1 MSSSLNIA
9 VVGGGAAGFFAAIS
23 AKEHHPN
30 AQVTIY
36 EKSNKVLS
44 KVKVSGGGRCNVT
57 HACYDNKALSKF
69 YPRGTN
75 QLRKAFEQFNAQST
89 ITWFKKRGVE
99 LETLP
104 DNCIFPK
111 SNSSQ
116 TIIDCFEYE
125 AKRLGVRVQIQTP
138 INDIHFEE
146 GRFVLTSLDQTIFAD
161 RVIYTTGGQ
170 PKADSLGWAERFG
183 HRLISPVPSL
193 FTFNMPNEPIRS
205 LMGIVVEQVMI
216 RVEKTKLEADGPLL
230 ITHWG
235 MSGPAILKLSAFGAR
250 LLADSQYDFA
260 VLVNW
265 LHAKKEDE
273 LRRDLERVKD
283 SNADKKIS
291 NYNPFGLSSRLWEY
305 LVEKSAISVD
315 ARWKEVTGK
324 AFNKLVN
331 TLLNDRYEVKGKTT
345 FKEEFVTAGGIGL
358 DGVDFKTMES
368 RHQPGL
374 FFAGEVLD
382 VDGVTGGFNFQA
394 AWTTGWIAGKGP
406 SFRQAQG
413 KLASGTFE

>member
-1 MSSSLNIA
+1 MSSNLNIA

-36 EKSNKVLS
+36 EKSNKVLA

-57 HACYDNKALSKF
+57 HACFDNKELSNF
-69 YPRGTN
+69 YPRGKN

-89 ITWFKKRGVE
+89 IDWFKKRGVA
-99 LETLP
+99 LEALS

-116 TIIDCFEYE
+116 TIIDCFEFE
-125 AKRLGVRVQIQTP
+125 AKRLGVRVQQQTP
-138 INDIHFEE
+138 INNIHFDN
-146 GRFVLTSLDQTIFAD
+146 GRFILKSLEQEISAD
-161 RVIYTTGGQ
+161 CVIYTTGGQ
-170 PKADSLGWAERFG
+170 PKTDSLRWAEKFG
-183 HRLISPVPSL
+183 HTIVQPVPSL

-205 LMGIVVEQVMI
+205 LMGIVVEPALV

-250 LLADSQYDFA
+250 ILAENNYDFA

-265 LHAKKEDE
+265 LHTKKEDE
-273 LRRDLERVKD
+273 LRNELERVKET
-283 SNADKKIS
+283 NADKKIS
-291 NYNPFGLSSRLWEY
+291 NYNPFGLSSRLWEF

-345 FKEEFVTAGGIGL
+345 FKEEFVTAGGIAL

-374 FFAGEVLD
+374 YFAGEVLD

-394 AWTTGWIAGKGP
+394 AWSTGWIAGRGVTK
-406 SFRQAQG
+406 
-413 KLASGTFE
+413 

>member
-36 EKSNKVLS
+36 EKSNKVLA

-57 HACYDNKALSKF
+57 HACFDNKELSNF
-69 YPRGTN
+69 YPRGKN

-89 ITWFKKRGVE
+89 IDWFKKRGVA
-99 LETLP
+99 LETLS

-116 TIIDCFEYE
+116 TIIDCFEFD
-125 AKRLGVRVQIQTP
+125 AKRLGVRVQQQTP
-138 INDIHFEE
+138 INNIHFDN
-146 GRFVLTSLDQTIFAD
+146 GRFVLKSLEQEIFAD

-170 PKADSLGWAERFG
+170 PKADSLRWAEKFG
-183 HRLISPVPSL
+183 HTIVQPVPSL

-205 LMGIVVEQVMI
+205 LMGIVVEPVLV

-250 LLADSQYDFA
+250 ILAENNYDFA

-265 LHAKKEDE
+265 LHTKKEDE
-273 LRRDLERVKD
+273 LRNELERVKET
-283 SNADKKIS
+283 NADKKIS
-291 NYNPFGLSSRLWEY
+291 NYNPFGLSSRLWEF

-345 FKEEFVTAGGIGL
+345 FKEEFVTAGGIAL

-394 AWTTGWIAGKGP
+394 AWSTGWIAGKVP
-406 SFRQAQG
+406 SR
-413 KLASGTFE
+413 ASGTVMK

>member
-36 EKSNKVLS
+36 EKSNKVLA

-57 HACYDNKALSKF
+57 HACFDNKELSNF
-69 YPRGTN
+69 YPRGKN

-89 ITWFKKRGVE
+89 IDWFKKRGVA
-99 LETLP
+99 LEALS

-116 TIIDCFEYE
+116 TIIDCFEFE
-125 AKRLGVRVQIQTP
+125 AKRLGVRVQQQTP
-138 INDIHFEE
+138 INNIHFDN
-146 GRFVLTSLDQTIFAD
+146 GRFILKSLEQEISAD
-161 RVIYTTGGQ
+161 CVIYTTGGQ
-170 PKADSLGWAERFG
+170 PKTDSLRWAEKFG
-183 HRLISPVPSL
+183 HTIVQPVPSL

-205 LMGIVVEQVMI
+205 LMGIVVEPALV

-250 LLADSQYDFA
+250 ILAENNYDFA

-265 LHAKKEDE
+265 LHTKKEDA
-273 LRRDLERVKD
+273 LRQELERVKET
-283 SNADKKIS
+283 NADKKIS
-291 NYNPFGLSSRLWEY
+291 NYNPFGLSSRLWEF

-345 FKEEFVTAGGIGL
+345 FKEEFVTAGGIAL

-374 FFAGEVLD
+374 YFAGEVLD

-394 AWTTGWIAGKGP
+394 AWSTGWIAGRFLREP
-406 SFRQAQG
+406 Q
-413 KLASGTFE
+413 EP

>member
-1 MSSSLNIA
+1 MSSNLNIA

-36 EKSNKVLS
+36 EKSNKVLA

-57 HACYDNKALSKF
+57 HACFDNKELSNF
-69 YPRGTN
+69 YPRGKN

-89 ITWFKKRGVE
+89 IDWFKKRGVV

-116 TIIDCFEYE
+116 TIIDCFEFE
-125 AKRLGVRVQIQTP
+125 AKRLGVRVQQQTP
-138 INDIHFEE
+138 INDIRFEN
-146 GRFVLTSLDQTIFAD
+146 GCFVLKSLEQEIFAD

-170 PKADSLGWAERFG
+170 PKTDSLRWAEKFG
-183 HRLISPVPSL
+183 HTIVQPVPSL
-193 FTFNMPNEPIRS
+193 FTFNMPKEPIRS
-205 LMGIVVEQVMI
+205 LMGIVVEPALV

-250 LLADSQYDFA
+250 ILAENNYDFA

-265 LHAKKEDE
+265 LHTKKEDA
-273 LRRDLERVKD
+273 LRNELERVKET
-283 SNADKKIS
+283 NADKKIS
-291 NYNPFGLSSRLWEY
+291 NYNPFGLSSRLWEF
-305 LVEKSAISVD
+305 LVDKSAISVD

-345 FKEEFVTAGGIGL
+345 FKEEFVTAGGIAL

-394 AWTTGWIAGKGP
+394 AWSTGWIAGRGVMK
-406 SFRQAQG
+406 
-413 KLASGTFE
+413 

>member
-36 EKSNKVLS
+36 EKSNKVLA

-57 HACYDNKALSKF
+57 HACFDNKELSNF
-69 YPRGTN
+69 YPRGKN

-89 ITWFKKRGVE
+89 IDWFKRRGVA

-104 DNCIFPK
+104 DNCIFPI

-116 TIIDCFEYE
+116 TIIDCFEFE
-125 AKRLGVRVQIQTP
+125 AKRFGVRVQIQTP

-146 GRFVLTSLDQTIFAD
+146 NRFKLTSLDQTIFAD

-170 PKADSLGWAERFG
+170 PKADSLRWAERFG
-183 HRLISPVPSL
+183 HTLISPVPSL
-193 FTFNMPNEPIRS
+193 FTFNIPNEPIRS
-205 LMGIVVEQVMI
+205 LMGIVVDPAMV

-250 LLADSQYDFA
+250 ILAENNYDFA

-265 LHAKKEDE
+265 LHTKKEDV
-273 LRRDLERVKD
+273 LRQELERVKETN
-283 SNADKKIS
+283 SDKKIS

-345 FKEEFVTAGGIGL
+345 FKEEFVTAGGIAL

-394 AWTTGWIAGKGP
+394 AWSTGWIAGKGV
-406 SFRQAQG
+406 A
-413 KLASGTFE
+413 K

>member
-1 MSSSLNIA
+1 MKNLEIA
-9 VVGGGAAGFFAAIS
+9 IIGGGAAGFFAAIS
-23 AKEHHPN
+23 AKEHFPG
-30 AQVTIY
+30 AAVTIY
-36 EKSNKVLS
+36 EKSNKVLA

-57 HACYDNKALSKF
+57 HACFDNKELSKF

-75 QLRKAFEQFNAQST
+75 HLRKAFDLFNTTST
-89 ITWFKKRGVE
+89 IAWFKNRGVE
-99 LETLP
+99 LETLS

-125 AKRLGVRVQIQTP
+125 AKRLGVIVKIQTP
-138 INDIHFEE
+138 ITDIVKLEK
-146 GRFVLTSLDQTIFAD
+146 GYVLYANENEILVD
-161 RVIYTTGGQ
+161 RIIYTTGGQ
-170 PKADSLGWAERFG
+170 PKSTSLTWAEKLG
-183 HRLISPVPSL
+183 HTIVQPVPSL
-193 FTFNMPNEPIRS
+193 FTFNMPSEPIRD
-205 LMGIVVEQVMI
+205 LMGIVVEKATV

-250 LLADSQYDFA
+250 ILAEGNYDFA

-265 LHAKKEDE
+265 LHTMKENQLREE
-273 LRRDLERVKD
+273 LEKVKD
-283 SNADKKIS
+283 TNSDKKIS
-291 NYNPFGLSSRLWEY
+291 NYNPFGLSSRLWNY
-305 LVEKSAISVD
+305 LVDKSSISQD

-331 TLLNDRYEVKGKTT
+331 TLLNDRYIVKGKTT
-345 FKEEFVTAGGIGL
+345 FKEEFVTAGGIAL

-368 RHQPGL
+368 RFQKGL
-374 FFAGEVLD
+374 YFAGEVLD

-394 AWTTGWIAGKGP
+394 AWTTGYISGKNVG
-406 SFRQAQG
+406 
-413 KLASGTFE
+413 L

>member
-1 MSSSLNIA
+1 MSSNLNIA

-57 HACYDNKALSKF
+57 HACFDNKELSKF

-89 ITWFKKRGVE
+89 IDWFKNRGVA

-116 TIIDCFEYE
+116 TIIDCFEFE
-125 AKRLGVRVQIQTP
+125 AKRLGVRVQQQTP
-138 INDIHFEE
+138 IIDIHFEN
-146 GRFVLTSLDQTIFAD
+146 GRFVLKSLEQEIFAD

-170 PKADSLGWAERFG
+170 PKADSLRWAEKFG
-183 HRLISPVPSL
+183 HTLISPVPSL

-205 LMGIVVEQVMI
+205 LMGIVVEPAMV

-230 ITHWG
+230 VTHWG

-250 LLADSQYDFA
+250 ILADNNYDFA

-265 LHAKKEDE
+265 LHTKKEDT
-273 LRRDLERVKD
+273 LRQDLERVKET
-283 SNADKKIS
+283 NADKKIS

-305 LVEKSAISVD
+305 LVEKSAISID

-394 AWTTGWIAGKGP
+394 AWTTGWIAGK
-406 SFRQAQG
+406 
-413 KLASGTFE
+413 

>member
-1 MSSSLNIA
+1 MSSNLNIA

-36 EKSNKVLS
+36 EKSNKVLA

-57 HACYDNKALSKF
+57 HACFDNKELSNF
-69 YPRGTN
+69 YPRGKN

-89 ITWFKKRGVE
+89 IDWFKKRGVA
-99 LETLP
+99 LEALP

-116 TIIDCFEYE
+116 TIIDCFEFE
-125 AKRLGVRVQIQTP
+125 AKRLGVKVLIQTP
-138 INDIHFEE
+138 INDIHFEN
-146 GRFVLTSLDQTIFAD
+146 GRFILKSLEQEIFAD

-170 PKADSLGWAERFG
+170 PKADSLRWAEKFG
-183 HRLISPVPSL
+183 HIIVQPVPSL
-193 FTFNMPNEPIRS
+193 FTFNMPNEPIRF
-205 LMGIVVEQVMI
+205 LMGIVVEPALV

-250 LLADSQYDFA
+250 ILAENNYDFA

-265 LHAKKEDE
+265 LHTKKEDA
-273 LRRDLERVKD
+273 LRQELERVKET
-283 SNADKKIS
+283 NADKKIS
-291 NYNPFGLSSRLWEY
+291 NYNPFGLSSRLWEF

-345 FKEEFVTAGGIGL
+345 FKEEFVTAGGIAL

-394 AWTTGWIAGKGP
+394 AWSTGWIAGKGVM
-406 SFRQAQG
+406 
-413 KLASGTFE
+413 K

>member
-36 EKSNKVLS
+36 EKSNKVLA

-57 HACYDNKALSKF
+57 HACFDNKELSKF

-89 ITWFKKRGVE
+89 IDWFKKRGVA

-116 TIIDCFEYE
+116 TIIDCFEFE

-146 GRFVLTSLDQTIFAD
+146 NRFKLTSLNQTIFAD

-170 PKADSLGWAERFG
+170 PKADSLRWAERFG
-183 HRLISPVPSL
+183 HTLISPVPSL
-193 FTFNMPNEPIRS
+193 FTFNMPDEPIRS
-205 LMGIVVEQVMI
+205 LMGIVVELAMV

-235 MSGPAILKLSAFGAR
+235 MSGPAVLKLSAFGAR
-250 LLADSQYDFA
+250 LLADNHYDFA

-265 LHAKKEDE
+265 LHTKKEDE

-283 SNADKKIS
+283 TNADKKIS
-291 NYNPFGLSSRLWEY
+291 NYNPFGLSSRLWSF
-305 LVEKSAISVD
+305 LVEKSAISIES
-315 ARWKEVTGK
+315 RWKEVTGK

-345 FKEEFVTAGGIGL
+345 YKEEFVTAGGIGL

-394 AWTTGWIAGKGP
+394 AWTTGWIAGKGLP
-406 SFRQAQG
+406 FD
-413 KLASGTFE
+413 KFKVN

>member
-1 MSSSLNIA
+1 MSSNLNIA

-36 EKSNKVLS
+36 EKSNKVLA

-57 HACYDNKALSKF
+57 HACFDNKELSNF
-69 YPRGTN
+69 YPRGKN

-89 ITWFKKRGVE
+89 IDWFKKRGVA
-99 LETLP
+99 LETLS

-116 TIIDCFEYE
+116 TIIDCFEFE
-125 AKRLGVRVQIQTP
+125 VKRLGVRVQQQTP
-138 INDIHFEE
+138 INDIHFEN
-146 GRFVLTSLDQTIFAD
+146 GCFILKSLEQEIFAD

-170 PKADSLGWAERFG
+170 PKADSLRWAEKFG
-183 HRLISPVPSL
+183 HTIVQPVPSL

-205 LMGIVVEQVMI
+205 LMGIVVEPALV

-250 LLADSQYDFA
+250 ILAENNYDFA

-265 LHAKKEDE
+265 LHTKKEDT
-273 LRRDLERVKD
+273 LRHELERVKET
-283 SNADKKIS
+283 NADKKIS
-291 NYNPFGLSSRLWEY
+291 NYNPFGLSSRLWEF
-305 LVEKSAISVD
+305 LVDKSAISVD

-324 AFNKLVN
+324 AFNKLAN

-345 FKEEFVTAGGIGL
+345 FKEEFVTAGGIAL

-394 AWTTGWIAGKGP
+394 AWSTGWIAGRGVTK
-406 SFRQAQG
+406 
-413 KLASGTFE
+413 

>member
-36 EKSNKVLS
+36 EKSNKVLA

-57 HACYDNKALSKF
+57 HACFDNKELSKF

-89 ITWFKKRGVE
+89 IDWFKKRGVA

-116 TIIDCFEYE
+116 TIIDCFEFE
-125 AKRLGVRVQIQTP
+125 AKRLGVRVQQQTP
-138 INDIHFEE
+138 INDIQFEN
-146 GRFVLTSLDQTIFAD
+146 GRFVLKSLEQEIFAD

-170 PKADSLGWAERFG
+170 PKADSLRWAEKFG
-183 HRLISPVPSL
+183 HTIVQPVPSL

-205 LMGIVVEQVMI
+205 LMGIVVEPALV

-230 ITHWG
+230 VTHWG

-250 LLADSQYDFA
+250 ILAENNYDFA

-265 LHAKKEDE
+265 LHTKKEDA
-273 LRRDLERVKD
+273 LRQELERVKET
-283 SNADKKIS
+283 NADKKIS
-291 NYNPFGLSSRLWEY
+291 NYNPFGLSSRLWEN
-305 LVEKSAISVD
+305 LVEK
-315 ARWKEVTGK
+315 
-324 AFNKLVN
+324 
-331 TLLNDRYEVKGKTT
+331 
-345 FKEEFVTAGGIGL
+345 
-358 DGVDFKTMES
+358 
-368 RHQPGL
+368 
-374 FFAGEVLD
+374 
-382 VDGVTGGFNFQA
+382 
-394 AWTTGWIAGKGP
+394 
-406 SFRQAQG
+406 
-413 KLASGTFE
+413 

>member
-1 MSSSLNIA
+1 MKNLNIA

-30 AQVTIY
+30 TQVTIY
-36 EKSNKVLS
+36 EKSNKVLA

-57 HACYDNKALSKF
+57 HACFDNKELSKF

-89 ITWFKKRGVE
+89 IDWFKKRGVA
-99 LETLP
+99 LETLS

-116 TIIDCFEYE
+116 TIIDCFEFE
-125 AKRLGVRVQIQTP
+125 AKRLGVCVQQQTP
-138 INDIHFEE
+138 INDIHFKN
-146 GRFVLTSLDQTIFAD
+146 GRFVLKSLEQEIFAD

-170 PKADSLGWAERFG
+170 PKADSLRWAEKFG
-183 HRLISPVPSL
+183 HTIVQPVPSL
-193 FTFNMPNEPIRS
+193 FTFNMPNEPIRT
-205 LMGIVVEQVMI
+205 LMGIVVEPALV

-230 ITHWG
+230 VTHWG

-250 LLADSQYDFA
+250 ILADNNYDFA

-265 LHAKKEDE
+265 LHTKKEDT
-273 LRRDLERVKD
+273 LRQDLERVKET
-283 SNADKKIS
+283 NADKKIS

-305 LVEKSAISVD
+305 LVEKSGISVD

-345 FKEEFVTAGGIGL
+345 FKEEFVTAGGISL

-368 RHQPGL
+368 RHQSGL

-394 AWTTGWIAGKGP
+394 AWSTGWIAGK
-406 SFRQAQG
+406 SMVRV
-413 KLASGTFE
+413 

>member
-1 MSSSLNIA
+1 MKNLEIA
-9 VVGGGAAGFFAAIS
+9 IIGGGAAGFFASIS
-23 AKEHHPN
+23 AKEHFPD
-30 AQVTIY
+30 AVVTIY
-36 EKSNKVLS
+36 EKSNKVLA

-57 HACYDNKALSKF
+57 HACFDNKELSKF

-75 QLRKAFEQFNAQST
+75 HLRKAFEQFNTKST
-89 ITWFKKRGVE
+89 IEWFKNRGVE

-125 AKRLGVRVQIQTP
+125 AKRLGVIVKIQTP
-138 INDIHFEE
+138 ITDISMQEE
-146 GRFVLTSLDQTIFAD
+146 GFVLNANENEIIVD
-161 RVIYTTGGQ
+161 RIIYTTGGQ
-170 PKADSLGWAERFG
+170 PKSISLSWAEKLG
-183 HRLISPVPSL
+183 HSIVQPVPSL
-193 FTFNMPNEPIRS
+193 FTFNMPSESIRD
-205 LMGIVVEQVMI
+205 LMGIVVEKATV

-235 MSGPAILKLSAFGAR
+235 MSGPAVLKLSAFGAR
-250 LLADSQYDFA
+250 ILAEGDYDFA

-265 LHAKKEDE
+265 LHTMKESQLRDE
-273 LRRDLERVKD
+273 LEKVKD
-283 SNADKKIS
+283 TNADKKIS
-291 NYNPFGLSSRLWEY
+291 NYNPFGLSSRLWNY
-305 LVEKSAISVD
+305 LVEKSSISND

-331 TLLNDRYEVKGKTT
+331 TLLNDRYVVKGKTT
-345 FKEEFVTAGGIGL
+345 FKEEFVTAGGIAL

-368 RHQPGL
+368 RHQKGL
-374 FFAGEVLD
+374 YFAGEVLD

-394 AWTTGWIAGKGP
+394 AWTTGYIAGKNVG
-406 SFRQAQG
+406 
-413 KLASGTFE
+413 L